1 MGGDELAKDQS
12 DLGAATSIRSNE
24 AGVFAASKK
33 ELVETIDT
41 LERAI
46 RLLEREM
53 SKGGAAMLQVK
64 NAGGLVQALSAMVDA
79 SAISSADSS
88 RLNAFIQSQQSDS
101 DSDAGAPA
109 GSVYENQSGGIV
121 DTLNGL
127 LDKAKEQLDTAR
139 NDETS
144 NQHNFD
150 SMRQGLEDEIKYGNK
165 EMDEAKKNL
174 ASSSEGKA
182 AAEGD
187 LGVTSKELAADT
199 KGKGDLHHQCMTCEP
214 TRPE

>member
-1 MGGDELAKDQS
+1 MG
-12 DLGAATSIRSNE
+12 
-24 AGVFAASKK
+24 
-33 ELVETIDT
+33 
-41 LERAI
+41 
-46 RLLEREM
+46 
-53 SKGGAAMLQVK
+53 
-64 NAGGLVQALSAMVDA
+64 LSALVDA

-88 RLNAFIQSQQSDS
+88 RLSAFIQNQESDS

-109 GSVYENQSGGIV
+109 GSVYDSHSGNIV
-121 DTLNGL
+121 DTLTGL

-150 SMRQGLEDEIKYGNK
+150 SMRQGLEDEINYGNK

-199 KGKGDLHHQCMTCEP
+199 NAKSDLHQHCMTTALDFEAE
-214 TRPE
+214 TKSRGEELKAL